1 MAEYT
6 PIRGDF
12 NQQNELVGLAEFQA
26 SDFIGID
33 DGGTGAT
40 TAAGARSSLGLEI
53 GTNVQAW
60 DAQLDDI
67 AGLTPTDA
75 YFIVGDGSNFVTETG
90 ATARSSLGLGVSDSV
105 QFGSLQ
111 ITNLTIDS
119 VTLNEVVT
127 ESEGIGNSDNDT
139 SVPTSAAVIDY
150 VSAQITLEDLDVA
163 GDTGTGSIDLD
174 SQSLTIS
181 GTTNE
186 IVTSASGQTVTISL
200 PDDVTIGNDLVVT
213 GDLTVQGTQTIFNT
227 ETLEIEDN
235 EIVLNSNVT
244 GAPSTDGGIK
254 INRGTSADVTLLWD
268 ETNDYWTV
276 GGETF
281 VAANFAGAIDATSVL
296 ADGVTA
302 TTQSAGDNSTKV
314 ATTEYVD
321 SAVDLENELSEMN
334 DVSLT
339 TLSSG
344 EFLKYNG
351 VAWVNDAV
359 DLGTDTTGNYV
370 EDITAGDG
378 LATTGTAS
386 EGQTP
391 TLSVNVDDS
400 SIEID
405 TDALQVKALGITN
418 AMLAGSIENAK
429 LTNSDITFTDGTTP
443 TVASLG
449 DTITFTGGTGVT
461 IANTSGNFDFSF
473 DIAEVKSQVDEYA
486 QDALNDAFAA
496 GTQTR
501 ITVAYDD
508 NANSLSYTVDDDLAN
523 YDNTNTAFIDLTDLS
538 ADVPSG
544 ITYNNATGQFQL
556 GAIPNSSLT
565 NSKVVITDGTT
576 PSDLNLGDTLTFTG
590 GTGVTITNT
599 ANTLDVSFDAS
610 EVKSDLDEY
619 AQDAVIDALTSGTQ
633 TRITVGYDDN
643 ADAISLTVD
652 DDLANYDNTNTAFI
666 DLADLSVA
674 TGSGLTYNSST
685 GEFGTSAIPNSQ
697 LENSSVTINANS
709 LSLGG
714 TLTLVTDDIQESGT
728 PTNLYFTDE
737 RAQDAIDS
745 AFSAGTHTLI
755 TYTYDDNANSY
766 SLTVNDDLSQ
776 YDNTTS
782 AFITAS
788 STDTLT
794 NKSIDLTTNTI
805 TTTFAQL
812 NTAVSDAT
820 LVDLD
825 DAQTLT
831 NKSIDAANNTITNID
846 VADFDAAAIVLESE
860 GIDSND
866 NDTTL
871 PTSAAVKDYVDTQI
885 TAQDL
890 DITDGTTTD
899 AVDLDSQTLA
909 IQGTAGEVDV
919 SLSGQTFTVALPTD
933 VTIAGNLTVQGT
945 TTQIDSNTVNI
956 GDNILVLNSDE
967 TGTPSQNAG
976 IEIERGTDTNVSFVW
991 DETADKWTV
1000 NSVGTHTI
1008 VATTFEGALS
1018 GNATTATSLETARDF
1033 ELTGDVT
1040 ATAVS
1045 FDGSGNASLA
1055 TTIAS
1060 GAVEFTMMDG
1070 AAVIDSTEGIVANN
1084 TDDTSFPTTK
1094 AVYDYVNAIDVDD
1107 DLGIAGDTGTGTIDL
1122 DTQSL
1127 TITGGTGITTTAAN
1141 QAVTV
1146 DIDSTVV
1153 TLDGTQT
1160 LTNKTLGATTIS
1172 GHLIPDTD
1180 VSYDL
1185 GSSSLKFRDLYLS
1198 GSSIYL
1204 DTNQVNLNS
1213 GNFEFTD
1220 GSNVIT
1226 MPIASTDTLVARD
1239 TTDTITNKTVIDT
1252 DNTMVKSIVV
1262 DVHNNV
1268 FRFNGVEQAE
1278 LDLEANT
1285 TYRFDVSH
1293 SDLATDN
1300 LKFSETEDGSN
1311 TIVSTT
1317 TEDETFDPT
1326 AITVNGEIVIDDG
1339 AYTWSTGDAVE
1350 YTAGNTG
1357 DLSPLVTGTTY
1368 YVIEIN
1374 STTIALALSASD
1386 AAAGTA
1392 INLGA
1397 GVTSD
1402 THVLTKTVNTFG
1414 SEYTTNITSGGTQ
1427 GQAGAHLDVRVHTTT
1442 PTLFPYSSSNTGR
1455 GGRSKARRALTGRF
1469 LTTDNEVAVTGKTF
1483 DLESNTFKITYAVTV
1498 AAGAD
1503 GGNKYFID
1511 GEETASLSLV
1521 SGFTYIFDTSDSS
1534 LSSHPFELSS
1544 TQDGTHAG
1552 GATLTSADG
1561 VTTVGSLG
1569 TSGSYTQIVVN
1580 STTPDIVYYYCSV
1593 HSGMGGT
1600 SALSV
1605 AGIDLN
1611 SITTDD
1617 LQQGS
1622 SQLYYSNQYVA
1633 NFLEGGTGITFDS
1646 VTAGANQYGRF
1657 SIDDTLITSQT
1668 ELNQSAANDDLF
1680 LVYDTSASTLKRIT
1694 AANLLAN
1701 AGAGTFNSFTIS
1713 DGVLTTPITDADTLT
1728 VNGTT
1733 DEIEVSVGTDSI
1745 TIGLPDEIATDVNG
1759 AIHVKGR
1766 NESGSTITKGT
1777 PVYISGQ
1784 SGSGQDFTVDVAD
1797 ADDTAKMPAVG
1808 IAFADSNNNSAIT
1821 IVTHGKFIG
1830 LDTSSYTV
1838 GDNLYV
1844 STTGTLTT
1852 TVPTGESAG
1861 IQKIAKVIRVDAS
1874 AGQIYVM
1881 GASRTNATPNLDDGD
1896 IFIGNASNQ
1905 TTTASFNTTVESYL
1919 SGAATVTIGGDLVVQ
1934 GTTTTIDSTSIN
1946 VQNAFIFEGTTD
1958 DNFETTLTVV
1968 DPTADRTITLPDET
1982 GTVALQTSTLI
1993 TGQSALIG
2001 SVDTTNDFVLMYDD
2015 SVTGL
2020 VKVDVGTLLASAGAG
2035 SFNDFTIAADSGTS
2049 ETVADGQTVTFT
2061 GGTGI
2066 ETVVSSPDTL
2076 TFNVD
2081 NTVITTS
2088 SSISDLSD
2096 VNASSP
2102 QNEQVLQ
2109 YNSTSGNFEPA
2120 FVSGGSGGVED
2131 SIRITNFLG
2140 VDKYITVVNSEI
2152 PFTEHDG
2159 TSDTSD
2165 PLPVATALDFQET
2178 SDGVTFVD
2186 DDIQLQASEDTFQV
2200 IVNPEGTTVVSTVET
2215 TDSVTF
2221 FTDGQKRAS
2230 IDSLGYKIEEGG
2242 MGYRNRDT
2250 YDETKTV
2257 PANENMMMVGPIN
2270 FTGTIT
2276 VNGRLVV
2283 V

>member
-276 GGETF
+276 GGQTF
-281 VAANFAGAIDATSVL
+281 VAANFAGAIDATAVL

-461 IANTSGNFDFSF
+461 IANTAGNFDFSF

-599 ANTLDVSFDAS
+599 ANTLDVSFDAA
-610 EVKSDLDEY
+610 EVKADLDEY
-619 AQDAVIDALTSGTQ
+619 AQDAVIDALTAGTQ
-633 TRITVGYDDN
+633 TRISVSYSDVGNSIDL
-643 ADAISLTVD
+643 SVD
-652 DDLANYDNTNTAFI
+652 DDLANYSNTNTNFITLTSISAPNADGVSYDNLTGQITLSSIPNASLANDSITINSYATALGGSVTLVTDDIAEDVSPTNLWYTTTRANTDIDARVTKAFVDALNVDADTLDGIDSTGFATAAQGLLANTALQPGDNVSELVNDANYI

-674 TGSGLTYNSST
+674 TGSGLTYNNLT

-697 LENSSVTINANS
+697 LANS
-709 LSLGG
+709 VIAVTDGVTSTDVSLGG
-714 TLTLVTDDIQESGT
+714 TITFAGTSNEIEVSESG
-728 PTNLYFTDE
+728 
-737 RAQDAIDS
+737 
-745 AFSAGTHTLI
+745 G
-755 TYTYDDNANSY
+755 
-766 SLTVNDDLSQ
+766 
-776 YDNTTS
+776 
-782 AFITAS
+782 
-788 STDTLT
+788 
-794 NKSIDLTTNTI
+794 TI
-805 TTTFAQL
+805 T
-812 NTAVSDAT
+812 
-820 LVDLD
+820 
-825 DAQTLT
+825 
-831 NKSIDAANNTITNID
+831 I
-846 VADFDAAAIVLESE
+846 
-860 GIDSND
+860 G
-866 NDTTL
+866 L
-871 PTSAAVKDYVDTQI
+871 PN
-885 TAQDL
+885 
-890 DITDGTTTD
+890 
-899 AVDLDSQTLA
+899 
-909 IQGTAGEVDV
+909 
-919 SLSGQTFTVALPTD
+919 D

-1239 TTDTITNKTVIDT
+1239 TSDTITNKTLVDT
-1252 DNTMVKSIVV
+1252 ANTMVKTVAV
-1262 DVHNNV
+1262 DVTNGV

-1278 LDLEANT
+1278 LDLEANQ
-1285 TYRFDVSH
+1285 TYRFDLSH
-1293 SDLATDN
+1293 ATLASDN
-1300 LKFSETEDGSN
+1300 LKFSETVDGSN
-1311 TIVSTT
+1311 TVVSTT
-1317 TEDETFDPT
+1317 TQDETFDPT
-1326 AITVNGEIVIDDG
+1326 AVTVDAELPIDDG
-1339 AYTWSTGDAVE
+1339 AHAWSTGDAVT
-1350 YTAGNTG
+1350 YTAGNSG
-1357 DLSPLVTGTTY
+1357 DLAPLVTGSTY
-1368 YVIEIN
+1368 YVIVVDS
-1374 STTIALALSASD
+1374 STIQLAASASD
-1386 AAAGTA
+1386 ASAGTQ
-1392 INLGA
+1392 INI
-1397 GVTSD
+1397 GVGSTSD
-1402 THVLTKTVNTFG
+1402 VHTLTKTIQTFG
-1414 SEYTTNITSGGTQ
+1414 SEYTTNITDVGTQ
-1427 GQAGAHLDVRVHTTT
+1427 GQAGAYKDVRVHTTT
-1442 PTLFPYSSSNTGR
+1442 PNLFPFSSANANR
-1455 GGRSKARRALTGRF
+1455 GGRGKARRALTGRF
-1469 LTTDNEVAVTGKTF
+1469 LTTDNDITVSGKTF
-1483 DLESNTFKITYAVTV
+1483 DLELNTFRITYAVTV
-1498 AAGAD
+1498 ATGAD
-1503 GGNKYFID
+1503 GSNKYFID
-1511 GEETASLSLV
+1511 GEETANLSLA
-1521 SGFTYIFDTSDSS
+1521 SGFTYRFDTSDSS

-1544 TQDGTHAG
+1544 TKDGTHAG
-1552 GATLTSADG
+1552 GATLNSSDG
-1561 VTTVGSLG
+1561 VTVVGTLG
-1569 TSGSYTQIVVN
+1569 SSGSYTEIAVN

-1593 HSGMGGT
+1593 HSGMGGN

-1617 LQQGS
+1617 LRQGT

-1646 VTAGANQYGRF
+1646 VTQGANQYGRF
-1657 SIDDTLITSQT
+1657 SVDDTVITSQT
-1668 ELNQSAANDDLF
+1668 ELTTSAANDDLF
-1680 LVYDTSASTLKRIT
+1680 LVYDTSATSLKRIT

-1713 DGVLTTPITDADTLT
+1713 DGSLTTPITDADTLT
-1728 VNGTT
+1728 VSGVANETT
-1733 DEIEVSVGTDSI
+1733 VAVGTDSL
-1745 TIGLPDEIATDVNG
+1745 TIGLADEIAVDVEG
-1759 AIHVKGR
+1759 AIHVHGK
-1766 NESGSTITKGT
+1766 NDSGATILKGT

-1784 SGSGQDFTVDVAD
+1784 SGGGNEFTVDVAD
-1797 ADDTAKMPAVG
+1797 ADDSAKMPAVG
-1808 IAFADSNNNSAIT
+1808 IVHEDSNNNSEIK
-1821 IVTHGKFIG
+1821 IVSHGKLIG
-1830 LDTSSYTV
+1830 VNTSAFSV
-1838 GDNLYV
+1838 GDELYV
-1844 STTGTLTT
+1844 STSGTLTNT
-1852 TVPTGESAG
+1852 PPTGETAAL
-1861 IQKIAKVIRVDAS
+1861 QKIGKVIRSHAS
-1874 AGQIYVM
+1874 TGQIYVT
-1881 GASRTNATPNLDDGD
+1881 GASRTNATPNLNDGN

-1905 TTTASFNTTVESYL
+1905 TTTASFNTTVANYL

-1946 VQNAFIFEGTTD
+1946 VQNAFVFEGTTD
-1958 DNFETTLTVV
+1958 DAFETTLTVV

-1982 GTVALQTSTLI
+1982 GTVALNSASLI
-1993 TGQSALIG
+1993 TGQSALTG
-2001 SVDTTNDFVLMYDD
+2001 SLDTTNDLILLYDA
-2015 SVTGL
+2015 STTSL
-2020 VKVDVGTLLASAGAG
+2020 TKVDVATLLAAAGAG
-2035 SFNDFTIAADSGTS
+2035 SFNDFTVAADTGTS
-2049 ETVADGQTVTFT
+2049 ETIADGNTLTIA

-2066 ETVVSSPDTL
+2066 STVVGATDTV
-2076 TFNVD
+2076 TINID
-2081 NTVITTS
+2081 NTVLTTS
-2088 SSISDLSD
+2088 STINDLSG
-2096 VNASSP
+2096 VNAGSP
-2102 QNEQVLQ
+2102 QNTQVLQ
-2109 YNSTSGNFEPA
+2109 YNSTSGNWEPA

-2140 VDKYITVVNSEI
+2140 IDKYITVVNSEI

-2159 TSDTSD
+2159 SQDTSD

-2186 DDIQLQASEDTFQV
+2186 DDIQLSASKDTFSVIVSED
-2200 IVNPEGTTVVSTVET
+2200 GTTAVSTVET
-2215 TDSVTF
+2215 TDAVTF
-2221 FTDGQKRAS
+2221 FTAGQKRAS